1 MTIRVLE
8 PGLLTT
14 VQDRGRWG
22 SQSLGVPVAGPM
34 DDFSHQLANLAV
46 GNPAEC
52 ATLEV
57 TLAGP
62 TLEFRDD
69 IRFAVTG
76 AEFELYLDDVVVP
89 MGVACPARLGS
100 VLRFGPR
107 GAGARA
113 YIGVA
118 GGIDVPPVLGS
129 RSTDLASGFGGL
141 GGRRLQAGDRLVL
154 GPMARGTAR
163 RVAPIEPLPLPD
175 GGARVRTIATP
186 LTEDDG
192 ARCGEAARA
201 GLMTTQFTVAADS
214 NRMGYRLS
222 GPPLALADETSMLSA
237 ATPCGTVQ
245 VPPSGHPILLMA
257 DRQTTGGYPRV
268 ATVISADLSLVG
280 QLAPGDWI
288 RFEACDRG
296 SAVGALIAQQQRLMR
311 CTEWRT
317 S

>member
-1 MTIRVLE
+1 MTIDILE

-34 DDFSHQLANLAV
+34 DDVSHQLANLAV
-46 GNPAEC
+46 GNPADC

-57 TLAGP
+57 TLTGP

-69 IRFAVTG
+69 VSFAVTG
-76 AEFELYLDDVVVP
+76 AEFELYLDQVVVP
-89 MGVACPARLGS
+89 MGVACRARLGS

-113 YIGVA
+113 YLGVA

-129 RSTDLASGFGGL
+129 RSPDLASGFGGL
-141 GGRRLQAGDRLVL
+141 GGRRLHAGDRLVM
-154 GPMARGTAR
+154 GPMARGSAR
-163 RVAPIEPLPLPD
+163 RVAPIAPLPLPD
-175 GGARVRTIATP
+175 GGARVRTIETP
-186 LTEDDG
+186 HTEEDG
-192 ARCGEAARA
+192 ARCGEAALA
-201 GLMTTQFTVAADS
+201 GLMTTRFTVAADS
-214 NRMGYRLS
+214 NRMAYRLS
-222 GPPLALADETSMLSA
+222 GPPLALVDETSMLSA

-257 DRQTTGGYPRV
+257 DRQTTGGYPRI
-268 ATVISADLSLVG
+268 ATVISADLPLVG

-296 SAVGALIAQQQRLMR
+296 SAVGALIAQQQRLMAF
-311 CTEWRT
+311 TEWRT

>member
-1 MTIRVLE
+1 MTIHVLE

-22 SQSLGVPVAGPM
+22 SQSLGVPVAGAM

-46 GNPAEC
+46 GNPSDC

-69 IRFAVTG
+69 TTFAVIG
-76 AEFELYLDDVVVP
+76 AEFELYLDEGAVP
-89 MGVACPARLGS
+89 MGVACPARRGS
-100 VLRFGPR
+100 VLQFGPR

-141 GGRRLQAGDRLVL
+141 GGRCLQAGDRLVL
-154 GPMARGTAR
+154 GPMGRGTAR
-163 RVAPIEPLPLPD
+163 WGAPLAPFPMPD
-175 GGARVRTIATP
+175 GGARVRAIAT
-186 LTEDDG
+186 LHTEDDG
-192 ARCGEAARA
+192 ARCGEAALT
-201 GLMTTQFTVAADS
+201 GLMTTRFTVATDS

-222 GPPLALADETSMLSA
+222 GPPLALADETSMLSS

-245 VPPSGHPILLMA
+245 VPPSGHPIMLMA

-268 ATVISADLSLVG
+268 ATVISADLPLVG

-296 SAVGALIAQQQRLMR
+296 SAVGALIAQQQRLMQF
-311 CTEWRT
+311 TEWRT